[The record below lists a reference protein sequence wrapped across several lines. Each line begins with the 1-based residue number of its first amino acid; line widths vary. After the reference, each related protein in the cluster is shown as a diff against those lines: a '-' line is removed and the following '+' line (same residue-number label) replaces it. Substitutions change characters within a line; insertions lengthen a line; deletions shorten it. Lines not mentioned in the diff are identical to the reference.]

1 MMIAMCRGSRSGI
14 SSDCSSDSER
24 CSSSDAVDFVMGGVY
39 REALTLSNQPGPLH
53 HASATLSSLRE
64 LCYKPSH
71 RLVGTT
77 CRCRSEEHTSEL
89 QSRSD
94 LVCRLLL
101 EKKKTNRRA
110 TLA

>member
-53 HASATLSSLRE
+53 HASATLSSLPE
-64 LCYKPSH
+64 LCYKPSR
-71 RLVGTT
+71 RLVGAM
-77 CRCRSEEHTSEL
+77 RDAYPER
-89 QSRSD
+89 QA
-94 LVCRLLL
+94 V
-101 EKKKTNRRA
+101 RRA
-110 TLA
+110 RAGRVLPGRLGGAACDHRDP